1 MNLQTLGREARE
13 AFRTLSRTGSE
24 QREMAVQAIATEL
37 HVQRAKVAEANLE
50 DIAAAIAEG
59 LSKAL
64 IDRLTLSDARIDGLV
79 ADVGALAGL
88 IYESRPNVTIDVAAL
103 AVKTGN
109 AVILRGG
116 KETIESNRA
125 LIAVVKAAL
134 RKSGLPQ
141 AAVQFIDS
149 PERALVGEM
158 LRMND
163 WIDVI
168 VPRGGRGLHGLHEYC
183 RQNATIPVIT
193 GGIGVCHLFVDASA
207 DLEAALPVIHNAKT
221 QRPSVCNALDTL
233 LVHETVAADFLPQ
246 VVEYLARRTAG
257 L

>member
-88 IYESRPNVTIDVAAL
+88 PDPIGEVFDERVLSNGLRLSRRRVPLGVLGVIYESRPNVTIDVAAL

-125 LIAVVKAAL
+125 
-134 RKSGLPQ
+134 
-141 AAVQFIDS
+141 
-149 PERALVGEM
+149 
-158 LRMND
+158 
-163 WIDVI
+163 
-168 VPRGGRGLHGLHEYC
+168 
-183 RQNATIPVIT
+183 
-193 GGIGVCHLFVDASA
+193 
-207 DLEAALPVIHNAKT
+207 
-221 QRPSVCNALDTL
+221 
-233 LVHETVAADFLPQ
+233 
-246 VVEYLARRTAG
+246 
-257 L
+257 